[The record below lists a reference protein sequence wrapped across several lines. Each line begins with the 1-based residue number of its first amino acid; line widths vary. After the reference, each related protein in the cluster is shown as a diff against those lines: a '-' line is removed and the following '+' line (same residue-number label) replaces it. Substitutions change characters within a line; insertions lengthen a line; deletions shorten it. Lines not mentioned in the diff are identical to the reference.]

1 MSKDIWGRLAD
12 TYEADHVYLSGADLV
27 SAIKARVAQA
37 VPDGEVVELGCGTGI
52 YTAAYAPRCS
62 RVIATDLSQRM
73 VDRTRP
79 ALAAHPNVSV
89 RVADAESTGLP
100 GGSADGVVA
109 VNLLHIVP
117 NPEAIVA
124 EAYRLL
130 RPGGVLVVADATGE
144 GLSLLR
150 MVASIW
156 RVLRRWGL
164 KTHQKGQR
172 NLTQAGLEELVRSA
186 GFTAIDGER
195 LTGRVMSGAF
205 VGAVK
210 PGSEAVA

>member
-1 MSKDIWGRLAD
+1 MSKDIWGQLAD

-37 VPDGEVVELGCGTGI
+37 VPDGEAVELGCGTGI

-130 RPGGVLVVADATGE
+130 RPGASSLSPTPPVKDFLLCGWWPASGE
-144 GLSLLR
+144 CFAGGDSR
-150 MVASIW
+150 PTRRAS
-156 RVLRRWGL
+156 G
-164 KTHQKGQR
+164 T
-172 NLTQAGLEELVRSA
+172 
-186 GFTAIDGER
+186 
-195 LTGRVMSGAF
+195 
-205 VGAVK
+205 
-210 PGSEAVA
+210 